1 MDVTMTFTTECNG
14 FALTCNH
21 QFFPRSFSFEFSE
34 FTHMVHNQIIRS
46 TAQLTFLSFQPVY
59 KACGADAGH
68 WIRASVNRPII
79 GRSFSF
85 EPFIV

>member
-34 FTHMVHNQIIRS
+34 FTHMVHYQIFFCAVD
-46 TAQLTFLSFQPVY
+46 T
-59 KACGADAGH
+59 
-68 WIRASVNRPII
+68 N
-79 GRSFSF
+79 
-85 EPFIV
+85 